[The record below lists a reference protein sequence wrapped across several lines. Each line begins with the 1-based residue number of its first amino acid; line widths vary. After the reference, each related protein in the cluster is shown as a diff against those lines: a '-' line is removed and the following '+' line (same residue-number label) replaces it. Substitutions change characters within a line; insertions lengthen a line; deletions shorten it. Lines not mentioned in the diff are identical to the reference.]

1 LKTELLQK
9 LPCSLHTPVEEELQ
23 RLEAENHRLTLANQC
38 LQERLRLIL
47 IKKYGAKS
55 EQLNDAQLQLLEDE
69 PGVSGREIELEA
81 ELPEPEK
88 AAAAKVQKR
97 RHPGRH
103 ELPAHL
109 PRVEKIVPCLP
120 EQCQCGQCQKTMPVI
135 GYDISEELDVIPAKY
150 VVNVIKK
157 EKRACRDCPE
167 MGVSTAPSEPK
178 PVDKCKASTGV
189 IVDVIINKYCNHLPI
204 YRQCAIFLREA
215 DLELS
220 RMTLCG
226 WVMQSGAWLEAVC
239 GAMRADLL
247 AGSYIQA
254 DETTIG
260 VQSKQ
265 TKGRNHLGYMWEY
278 SRPGGPVVFDFRMGR
293 SREGPRKFL
302 GQFNGFLQ
310 SDGYGAYDCIGGA
323 GIEYAGCMAH
333 ARRGFVDALKLEPG
347 HAEALSIVG
356 EIAQLYA
363 VEKEAREGQ
372 LTHPEREALRHMR
385 SLPVLASL
393 KKKITALHAKHPPQ
407 TAFGKACRYA
417 LSQWER
423 LIVFATHGE
432 VEIDNNWCENAIR
445 PIALG
450 RKNWLHLGSEQ
461 AGPRVAA
468 ILSVIETC
476 RRLDINVRAYLMDV
490 LPRIPNWPLKDIA
503 ELTPM
508 AWAARQAAAKSVP
521 AAYTFRASSA

>member
-9 LPCSLHTPVEEELQ
+9 LPCAVRTPVEEELQ
-23 RLEAENHRLTLANQC
+23 RLEAEIHRLTLANQC
-38 LQERLRLIL
+38 LHERMRLML

-55 EQLNDAQLQLLEDE
+55 EQLIDAQLQLLEDE
-69 PGVSGREIELEA
+69 PGVSPCEVELEA
-81 ELPEPEK
+81 QLPEPEK
-88 AAAAKVQKR
+88 AEATKAQKR
-97 RHPGRH
+97 PHPGRN

-109 PRVEKIVPCLP
+109 LRVEKIVPCAP

-157 EKRACRDCPE
+157 EKRACRDCPDR
-167 MGVSTAPSEPK
+167 GVTTAASEAK

-189 IVDVIINKYCNHLPI
+189 VVDVIINKYCNHLPI
-204 YRQCAIFLREA
+204 FRQCVIFLREA
-215 DLELS
+215 GLNLS

-226 WVMQSGAWLEAVC
+226 WVMQCGIWLEAIC
-239 GAMRADLL
+239 AAMREDLL
-247 AGSYIQA
+247 CGSYIQA

-260 VQSKQ
+260 VQSEKA
-265 TKGRNHLGYMWEY
+265 KGRNHLGYMWEY

-293 SREGPRKFL
+293 SREGPLKFL
-302 GQFNGFLQ
+302 GKFSGYLQ
-310 SDGYGAYDCIGGA
+310 SDGYSAYDCIGGA
-323 GIEYAGCMAH
+323 GIQYAGCMAH

-347 HAEALSIVG
+347 NAEAISIVA
-356 EIAQLYA
+356 EIAKLYA
-363 VEKEAREGQ
+363 VEKEAREGK
-372 LTHPEREALRHMR
+372 LKHSEREALRKLR
-385 SLPVLASL
+385 SVPVLASL
-393 KKKITALHAKHPPQ
+393 KKKITALNAKHPPQ

-417 LSQWER
+417 LGQWER
-423 LIVFATHGE
+423 LNVYATHGE
-432 VEIDNNWCENAIR
+432 VEIDNNWCENAMR

-468 ILSVIETC
+468 IISVIETC
-476 RRLDINVRAYLMDV
+476 RRLDINVREYLMDV
-490 LPRIPNWPLKDIA
+490 LPRIPSWPAKNIA

-508 AWAARQAAAKSVP
+508 AWVARKAAAKSVP
-521 AAYTFRASSA
+521 VA

>member
-9 LPCSLHTPVEEELQ
+9 LPGGLRTPIEEELQ
-23 RLEAENHRLTLANQC
+23 RLEAEVHRLTLANKC
-38 LQERLRLIL
+38 LHERMRLVL
-47 IKKYGAKS
+47 IEKYGAKS
-55 EQLNDAQLQLLEDE
+55 EQLTDAQLQLLQDE
-69 PGVSGREIELEA
+69 PGVSRGEVELEA
-81 ELPEPEK
+81 QLPEPEK
-88 AAAAKVQKR
+88 AEAAKVQKR
-97 RHPGRH
+97 RHPGRSG
-103 ELPAHL
+103 LPAHL
-109 PRVEKIVPCLP
+109 PRVEKIVPCTP

-135 GYDISEELDVIPAKY
+135 GYDLSEELDVIPAKY

-178 PVDKCKASTGV
+178 PVDRCKASTRV
-189 IVDVIINKYCNHLPI
+189 VVDVIINKYCNHLPI
-204 YRQCAIFLREA
+204 YRQCVIFLREA
-215 DLELS
+215 GLELS

-226 WVMQSGAWLEAVC
+226 WVMQCGIWLEAI
-239 GAMRADLL
+239 GAAMREDLL
-247 AGSYIQA
+247 CGSYIQA

-260 VQSKQ
+260 VQSEQ

-293 SREGPRKFL
+293 GREGPLKFL
-302 GQFNGFLQ
+302 GKFSGFLQ
-310 SDGYGAYDCIGGA
+310 SDGYSAYDCIGGV
-323 GIEYAGCMAH
+323 GIQYAGCMAH
-333 ARRGFVDALKLEPG
+333 ARRGFVDALKLEPSNPDAIG
-347 HAEALSIVG
+347 VVG
-356 EIAQLYA
+356 EIAKLYA

-372 LTHPEREALRHMR
+372 LTHSEREELRKLR
-385 SLPVLASL
+385 SIPVLTSL
-393 KKKITALHAKHPPQ
+393 KEKITALNAKHPPQ

-417 LSQWER
+417 LGQWAR

-432 VEIDNNWCENAIR
+432 VEIDNNWCENAMR

-450 RKNWLHLGSEQ
+450 RKNWLHLGSEE

-468 ILSVIETC
+468 IISVIETC
-476 RRLDINVRAYLMDV
+476 RRLDINMREYLLDV
-490 LPRIPNWPLKDIA
+490 LPRIPSWPAKRIA

-521 AAYTFRASSA
+521 AA